1 MKLKLEIRREKI
13 LTEIEENKTVDI
25 MELSGKLQ
33 VSEMT
38 IRRDLKKLESSGKL
52 LRTYRGATRISEEK
66 CKKVVD
72 DPLKGRILKN
82 KDEKAII
89 GKYEGELVE
98 NDDVIMIDA
107 STTTLAICKL

>member
-1 MKLKLEIRREKI
+1 
-13 LTEIEENKTVDI
+13 

-52 LRTYRGATRISEEK
+52 LRTYRGATRISEGK

-72 DPLKGRILKN
+72 DPLK
-82 KDEKAII
+82 
-89 GKYEGELVE
+89 VE
-98 NDDVIMIDA
+98 Y
-107 STTTLAICKL
+107 